1 MKLRENWNARGRHK
15 ERIANLGWRHILAY
29 GLHRGAASSRGAQP
43 QGIDEFVAHR
53 EPASFLTQH
62 RRPKQM
68 MARPALVLES
78 LPSTA
83 ILVQGP
89 VVSASDFTLE
99 TLRWYRLAFP
109 ETHVI
114 YSTWDS
120 LTQEV
125 RQRVSDLGVDLV
137 LSARPQDP
145 GPANI
150 NLQVVSVGEG
160 LVRARTIGA
169 QFVLRTRAD
178 QRMYSPS
185 ALSLLHSMYRQFPAG
200 GSLAPNIGR
209 IVTLSLDT
217 FRYRIYGLSD
227 QFHFGHLSDL
237 ERMWLHNAEAGLD
250 GRSDCP
256 PTQPAWEVH
265 EIPEVALT
273 STYLKAIS
281 WELTWTLDD
290 WWAALRDAF
299 LVLDASSVDLLWPK
313 YSTSEFRWRRY
324 GDPSP
329 LEELTFSDWAIVQ
342 AGGRLSCSPPVQL
355 GEDPG
360 S

>member
-29 GLHRGAASSRGAQP
+29 GLHRGATRSRGAQP

-53 EPASFLTQH
+53 QPASFLTQH

-227 QFHFGHLSDL
+227 QFHFGRLSDL
-237 ERMWLHNAEAGLD
+237 ERLWSHHTEARLD
-250 GRSDCP
+250 VESQLARTEPVGGSCD
-256 PTQPAWEVH
+256 
-265 EIPEVALT
+265 IPEVSLT
-273 STYLKAIS
+273 SRYLKSIS
-281 WELTWTLDD
+281 WELTWTLED
-290 WWAALRDAF
+290 WWAALRDVF
-299 LVLDASSVDLLWPK
+299 LVLDARSVDLLWPK
-313 YSTSEFRWRRY
+313 YSTLEFRWRRY
-324 GDPSP
+324 GSPSP
-329 LEELTFSDWAIVQ
+329 LEELTFSDWMIIK
-342 AGGRLSCSPPVQL
+342 AGGRLSCSTPIDL
-355 GEDPG
+355 GQDPG